1 MKPLNTDMN
10 AQRWAKEFV
19 ELHGGDED
27 LMRSWFANAIM
38 CGWDNYH
45 WSTDEYKQTT
55 ELQKCKDDPVYFIN
69 NYVKTVTFDKGL
81 TDFKLYPYQ
90 EKLINRYHNNRFNI
104 CKSPRCAGKTL
115 TGIGFLLWSAT
126 FNDNISIALC
136 AGRSAAARSIL
147 EKLQDAYDNL
157 PNWLKMGVTKRN
169 KSELEL
175 QNGSRIIAGNTSYDT
190 FKDWSFDLVYLD
202 EFAFAPDKD
211 AQDFVDA
218 VLPAVAANKT
228 SKIIISSTPS
238 YRYKLKNILD
248 GEGNNQTITVQNPFH
263 KIWSDSEDGKNP
275 FVRTLIKW
283 DEIPGRNNE
292 WKQRM
297 IDNNG
302 IDVWNQEYECKF
314 LGS

>member
-27 LMRSWFANAIM
+27 LMCSWFANAIM
-38 CGWDNYH
+38 CGWDNYY
-45 WSTDEYKQTT
+45 WSTDEYTQSITQITELQIT
-55 ELQKCKDDPVYFIN
+55 ELQKCKKDPVYFIN
-69 NYVKTVTFDKGL
+69 NYVKTVTIDKGL

-90 EKLINRYHNNRFNI
+90 EKLINKYHNNRFNI
-104 CKSPRCAGKTL
+104 CKSPRQAGKTL

-136 AGRSAAARSIL
+136 AGKAATAWSIL

-157 PNWLKMGVTKRN
+157 PNWLKTGVTKRN

-190 FKDWSFDLVYLD
+190 FNGWSFDLVYLD
-202 EFAFAPDKD
+202 EFAFVPDKD
-211 AQDFVDA
+211 AQDFMNAIFPMVNS
-218 VLPAVAANKT
+218 NKST
-228 SKIIISSTPS
+228 KVIIASSIKQRDDCFSKIW
-238 YRYKLKNILD
+238 K
-248 GEGNNQTITVQNPFH
+248 
-263 KIWSDSEDGKNP
+263 DSEDGKNQ
-275 FVRTLIKW
+275 FVRTLINW

-292 WKQRM
+292 WKEKM
-297 IDNNG
+297 IASIG
-302 IDVWNQEYECKF
+302 IDAWNQEFECKF
-314 LGS
+314 VDS